1 MTLTAVLPIV
11 LAWIVAIAS
20 PGPDLL
26 MILRLTSVRDR
37 GGDEDAGAAARARGL
52 AAALGI
58 MTGNLLWMTGAALG
72 LGAVVALFPAA
83 LPVLKILGG
92 AFLVWMGVSGLRGA
106 MRTSAAQAASGGGSD
121 PSDLL
126 RPFRPDTVMTS
137 RRNADRHRGGVL
149 TGSGAGLGAA
159 YATGVATNL
168 ANPKALIFF
177 TALFAPFMSAG
188 WPLGEVALL
197 LGVLMV
203 IGVAW
208 FCGFALLVTSAAA
221 ERWLGR
227 HWSLIEQLTSWAF
240 VLIGAGFLINGVLSL
255 VD

>member
-11 LAWIVAIAS
+11 VAWIVAIAS

-26 MILRLTSVRDR
+26 MILRVTSVR
-37 GGDEDAGAAARARGL
+37 GGAGSEDAGAAARARGL
-52 AAALGI
+52 TAALGI

-72 LGAVVALFPAA
+72 LGAVVALFPAV

-106 MRTSAAQAASGGGSD
+106 MGRASGAEGSAS
-121 PSDLL
+121 PL
-126 RPFRPDTVMTS
+126 RHGAPTAGTTS
-137 RRNADRHRGGVL
+137 RRDDDEQVAASVRTAR
-149 TGSGAGLGAA
+149 TARSGLGAA

-188 WPLGEVALL
+188 WPLGEIALL

-208 FCGFALLVTSAAA
+208 FCGFALLVTSVAA

-227 HWSLIEQLTSWAF
+227 HWSLIVQLTSWAF

>member
-106 MRTSAAQAASGGGSD
+106 MQRTPVTEGSASPLRHGVPAAG
-121 PSDLL
+121 
-126 RPFRPDTVMTS
+126 TTS
-137 RRNADRHRGGVL
+137 RRGGD
-149 TGSGAGLGAA
+149 GQ
-159 YATGVATNL
+159 VATSVR
-168 ANPKALIFF
+168 
-177 TALFAPFMSAG
+177 TARTARACLPY
-188 WPLGEVALL
+188 
-197 LGVLMV
+197 
-203 IGVAW
+203 
-208 FCGFALLVTSAAA
+208 
-221 ERWLGR
+221 R
-227 HWSLIEQLTSWAF
+227 
-240 VLIGAGFLINGVLSL
+240 
-255 VD
+255 